1 MEVMED
7 NLVNGDPF
15 GVDLIILILT
25 AETTTGARRKMHM
38 LCICIHSS
46 LPMQV
51 NKAFKRNKDRKFFTI
66 DFCLET
72 TANKVY

>member
-46 LPMQV
+46 
-51 NKAFKRNKDRKFFTI
+51 F
-66 DFCLET
+66 
-72 TANKVY
+72 ANASEQSI